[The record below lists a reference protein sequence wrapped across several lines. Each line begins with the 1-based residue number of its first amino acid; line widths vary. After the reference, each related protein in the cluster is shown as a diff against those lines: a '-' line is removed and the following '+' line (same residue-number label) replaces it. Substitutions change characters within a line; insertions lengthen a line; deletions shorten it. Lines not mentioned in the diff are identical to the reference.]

1 MTSQNRYRIPKHLDD
16 PEKLGFWTIDE
27 AGAFLLP
34 VILGIIGKVFI
45 TGFIAGCVTVYLLKK
60 AKGTEQANIL
70 LSVAYWYLPYR
81 FFNLSFTPPSYQRRL
96 VG

>member
-1 MTSQNRYRIPKHLDD
+1 MNNQNRYRIPQHLDD

-27 AGAFLLP
+27 AAAFLLP

-45 TGFIAGCVTVYLLKK
+45 TGFFAGCVAGYLLKK

-70 LSVAYWYLPYR
+70 LSAAYWYFPYR
-81 FFNLSFTPPSYQRRL
+81 FFNFRFIPPSYQRRL